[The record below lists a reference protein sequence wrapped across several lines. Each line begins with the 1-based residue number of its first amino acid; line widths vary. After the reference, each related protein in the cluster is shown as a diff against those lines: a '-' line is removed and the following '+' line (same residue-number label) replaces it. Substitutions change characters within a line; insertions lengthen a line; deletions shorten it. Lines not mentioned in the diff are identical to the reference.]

1 MTKWFIILGLVLV
14 NIYQYEHTQN
24 QEKKHN
30 LEIADLK
37 LNQEKKLRE
46 TLELKHEQLVEA
58 INEATKR
65 NETTEREFN
74 SLVDAN
80 KRLQQ
85 TIGQMDYRVKQLPE
99 AARSAYTSALS
110 HVFEQCT
117 ERYSEVAKRAD
128 GHVSDIRMYQ
138 QLNKKP
144 SK

>member
-1 MTKWFIILGLVLV
+1 MIKWYVIVALVV
-14 NIYQYEHTQN
+14 TNIWSFQYIQN

-30 LEIADLK
+30 LELSDLK

-46 TLELKHEQLVEA
+46 TLEAKHEQLVEA

-85 TIGQMDYRVKQLPE
+85 TIRQMDYRVKQLPE
-99 AARSAYTSALS
+99 AARTAYTSALS

>member
-1 MTKWFIILGLVLV
+1 MIKWYVMIALVV
-14 NIYQYEHTQN
+14 TNVWSIQYIQN

-30 LEIADLK
+30 LELSTLK

-46 TLELKHEQLVEA
+46 TLEAKHEQLVEA

-65 NETTEREFN
+65 NEVTEREFS

-85 TIGQMDYRVKQLPE
+85 TIRQMDYRVKQLPE
-99 AARSAYTSALS
+99 AARTAYTSALS
-110 HVFEQCT
+110 HVFTECT
-117 ERYSEVAKRAD
+117 EQYSEVAKRAD

-138 QLNKKP
+138 RLNQKP